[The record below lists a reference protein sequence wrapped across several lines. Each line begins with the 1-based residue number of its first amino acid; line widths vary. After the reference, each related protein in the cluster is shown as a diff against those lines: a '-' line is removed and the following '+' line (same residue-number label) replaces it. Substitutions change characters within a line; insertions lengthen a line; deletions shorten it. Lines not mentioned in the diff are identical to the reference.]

1 MIDRRRLIGSGLAAV
16 SLAALPKVASAH
28 VIKPAFKLF
37 DTHAHFYT
45 NDVDKYPFKAT
56 RSRYG
61 PEVMVAKA
69 MRFPQ
74 TPKEVF
80 AFWDECGIAKGCGV
94 QYNSTYQT
102 DNRYLLD
109 IAAEHPDRIIPVVIT
124 DPVAKDG
131 PATLEKF
138 TRENKIS
145 GVRWTSGPDKE
156 GKYVFLTDAAR
167 PSWEAANRLGL
178 VVVLMPIGGNIPA
191 TMASVGEFARTYPNV
206 NIVLDHIGFP
216 RPKELPATQGLTPE
230 HIALAKLPNVYY
242 KYTTLLIEQF
252 HEQDID
258 AKRFLEQMVKTFS
271 ADKMVWGSDV
281 GNTPGSMFGWVQ
293 YALDSASGLPEAQQK
308 ALFFDTAE
316 RIFIPGGRGTR

>member
-1 MIDRRRLIGSGLAAV
+1 MIDRRRLIGSGLAAAAV
-16 SLAALPKVASAH
+16 AAMPRGALAQ
-28 VIKPAFKLF
+28 VIKPSFKLF

-80 AFWDECGIAKGCGV
+80 EFWDECSIAKGCGV

-131 PATLEKF
+131 PALLQKF
-138 TRENKIS
+138 AKENRIS
-145 GVRWTSGPDKE
+145 GVRWTSSPDRTT
-156 GKYVFLTDAAR
+156 GTYVFLTDAAA
-167 PSWEAANRLGL
+167 PSWEAANALGL
-178 VVVLMPIGGNIPA
+178 AVVLMPIGGNIANVMA
-191 TMASVGEFARTYPNV
+191 TVAQFAKKYPRV

-216 RPKELPATQGLTPE
+216 RPPELPATQGLTPQ
-230 HIALAKLPNVYY
+230 HVALASLPNVYY

-252 HEQDID
+252 QHQNVDLKKFVEY
-258 AKRFLEQMVKTFS
+258 MVKTFS
-271 ADKMVWGSDV
+271 AEKMVWGSDV

-293 YALDSASGLPEAQQK
+293 YALDSASGLSQAQQK

-316 RIFIPGGRGTR
+316 RVFIPGGRPA

>member
-1 MIDRRRLIGSGLAAV
+1 MIDRRTLIGSGIAV
-16 SLAALPKVASAH
+16 AGVALLPKGAFAH
-28 VIKPAFKLF
+28 VIKPSFKLF

-69 MRFPQ
+69 MRYPQ
-74 TPKEVF
+74 TPKEIF
-80 AFWDECGIAKGCGV
+80 AFWDECGIEKGCGV

-102 DNRYLLD
+102 DNSYLLD
-109 IAAEHPDRIIPVVIT
+109 IAKDHPDRIVPVVIT

-131 PATLEKF
+131 PALLEKF
-138 TRENKIS
+138 TRENRIS
-145 GVRWTSGPDKE
+145 GVRWTSSPDKS
-156 GKYVFLTDAAR
+156 GSYVFLSDAATA
-167 PSWEAANRLGL
+167 SWEAANSLGL
-178 VVVLMPIGGNIPA
+178 AVVLMPIGGNMADAMA
-191 TMASVGEFARTYPNV
+191 TVAQFAVKYPRV

-216 RPKELPATQGLTPE
+216 RPKDLPATQGLTPE

-252 HEQDID
+252 HTQGVDP
-258 AKRFLEQMVKTFS
+258 KPFLEYMVKTFS

-293 YALDSASGLPEAQQK
+293 YALDSGSGLSQAQQK
-308 ALFFDTAE
+308 ALFHDTAT
-316 RIFIPGGRGTR
+316 RVFIPGGRPA

>member
-1 MIDRRRLIGSGLAAV
+1 MIDRRRLIGTGLAAAAV
-16 SLAALPKVASAH
+16 AALPKGALAH
-28 VIKPAFKLF
+28 VIKPSFKLF

-131 PATLEKF
+131 PALLQKF
-138 TRENKIS
+138 ARENRIS
-145 GVRWTSGPDKE
+145 GVRWTSSPDRTT
-156 GKYVFLTDAAR
+156 GSYVFLTDAAA
-167 PSWEAANRLGL
+167 PSWEAANALGL
-178 VVVLMPIGGNIPA
+178 AVVLMPIGGNIANVMA
-191 TMASVGEFARTYPNV
+191 TVAQFARKYPRV

-216 RPKELPATQGLTPE
+216 RPAELPATQGLTPQ
-230 HIALAKLPNVYY
+230 HVALASLPNVYY

-252 HEQDID
+252 QHQNVDLRKFVEY
-258 AKRFLEQMVKTFS
+258 MVKTFS

-293 YALDSASGLPEAQQK
+293 YALDSAAGLSEAQQK
-308 ALFFDTAE
+308 ALFFDTAD
-316 RIFIPGGRGTR
+316 RVFIPGGRSA